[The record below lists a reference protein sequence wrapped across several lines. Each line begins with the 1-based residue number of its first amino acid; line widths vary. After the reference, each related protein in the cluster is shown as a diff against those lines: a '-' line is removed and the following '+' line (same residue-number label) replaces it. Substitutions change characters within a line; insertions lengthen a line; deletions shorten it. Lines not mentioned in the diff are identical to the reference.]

1 MKFIRLSHDGVT
13 SMLIARFR
21 LQYCWS
27 SSGDEVDC
35 LRVAICSTLV
45 RSYWCISILSLTILR
60 DTVTTS
66 WSADDICLLIK
77 IYLDGRT
84 SWFCMCSPLHCPFWL
99 VTLSIGSHWSAVELF
114 DRGYPGFGNINSTIP
129 IDDVGMKS
137 FMDSLFDPTC
147 VPVGVTINKLNL
159 APKRNMLRFVSVL
172 RNRRGLSTS
181 KLCVFSSSCSCSFIL
196 SRINLPVSP
205 IYTLPHSHGIL

>member
-21 LQYCWS
+21 LQYWWS

-35 LRVAICSTLV
+35 LRVAICSTSV
-45 RSYWCISILSLTILR
+45 RSYWCISILS
-60 DTVTTS
+60 
-66 WSADDICLLIK
+66 
-77 IYLDGRT
+77 
-84 SWFCMCSPLHCPFWL
+84 
-99 VTLSIGSHWSAVELF
+99 IGPHWSAVVLF
-114 DRGYPGFGNINSTIP
+114 NRGYPGFGNINSTIP

-137 FMDSLFDPTC
+137 FMDSLFDLTC

-181 KLCVFSSSCSCSFIL
+181 KLCVFSSSCSCSFIF

>member
-13 SMLIARFR
+13 STLIARFR

-35 LRVAICSTLV
+35 LRVAICSTSV
-45 RSYWCISILSLTILR
+45 RSYWCISILS
-60 DTVTTS
+60 
-66 WSADDICLLIK
+66 
-77 IYLDGRT
+77 
-84 SWFCMCSPLHCPFWL
+84 
-99 VTLSIGSHWSAVELF
+99 IGPH
-114 DRGYPGFGNINSTIP
+114 PGFGNINSTIP
-129 IDDVGMKS
+129 IDDVGMRS

-147 VPVGVTINKLNL
+147 VPVGVMINKLNL

-205 IYTLPHSHGIL
+205 IYTLPHSYGIL